1 MFSKEEHKALLDSL
15 QMENPDVIGI
25 SLALMDNYE
34 EATAPAAPVEPVE
47 PDAELTARIEALQAE
62 NAMLRKN
69 NTELFL
75 RIGAE
80 PEAEQ
85 EAEPEPEEPKP
96 VTYDSLGL

>member
-15 QMENPDVIGI
+15 QAENADVIGI

-34 EATAPAAPVEPVE
+34 EATAPADPVE

-75 RIGAE
+75 RIGNE
-80 PEAEQ
+80 PEAET
-85 EAEPEPEEPKP
+85 EADPEPEEVKP
-96 VTYDSLGL
+96 VTYDTLGL